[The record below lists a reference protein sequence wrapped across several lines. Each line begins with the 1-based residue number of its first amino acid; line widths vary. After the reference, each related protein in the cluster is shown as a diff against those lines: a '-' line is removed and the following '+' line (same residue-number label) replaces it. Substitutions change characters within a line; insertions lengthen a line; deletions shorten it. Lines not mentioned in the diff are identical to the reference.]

1 MKITVFGATGRT
13 GCQILAE
20 GLRRGHQMSAFTRRP
35 QALGDPETLAAV
47 VQGDARDPRAVRK
60 AIGGTDAVIS
70 TIAGAVRND
79 PHRLADVA
87 QVIKL

>member
-1 MKITVFGATGRT
+1 
-13 GCQILAE
+13 
-20 GLRRGHQMSAFTRRP
+20 MSAFTRRP